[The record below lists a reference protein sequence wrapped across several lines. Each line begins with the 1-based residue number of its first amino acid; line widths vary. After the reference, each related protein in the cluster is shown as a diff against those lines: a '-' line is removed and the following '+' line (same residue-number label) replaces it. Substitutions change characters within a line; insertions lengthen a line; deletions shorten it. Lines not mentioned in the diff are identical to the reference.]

1 MSNRSFD
8 GLVHISA
15 DYAITLAGQALAGAE
30 KARDKK
36 IQEAKERDE
45 KKYASL
51 GWLGRLSFV
60 GHCSEWDEPIARS
73 IYRERVRKTEA
84 LIRSAMAI
92 SNNAEDL
99 TTPSLY
105 IALEDFDTLVWLAG
119 RK

>member
-30 KARDKK
+30 KVCDKT

-51 GWLGRLSFV
+51 GWFGRLSFV
-60 GHCSEWDEPIARS
+60 GHCSEWDAPIAIS
-73 IYRERVRKTEA
+73 IYRERVRKAEA
-84 LIRSAMAI
+84 LIRSAVTLA
-92 SNNAEDL
+92 NNSSDRD
-99 TTPSLY
+99 PRLY
-105 IALEDFDTLVWLAG
+105 LALEDFDTLVWLAG